1 MINPMAHLNYETLL
15 NYLESQ
21 TSAEEHQEVEAHL
34 GEPCQKCVRHLE
46 LLKQVLQT
54 ASHDRTVAPPA
65 DILRKA
71 VELSLSHRDPSH
83 GGFLANVIATLSFD
97 SFLQLSPSATRGS
110 SRARQMLFTTEQV
123 DIDLKIKRGKEEHE
137 LLGQVL
143 GTQHAEETIPAFVSL
158 QSNNGQPLKATE
170 TDSQGQ
176 FIFREIP
183 SGTYDLVFDL
193 DDRQVT
199 VQGLE
204 LRNE

>member
-1 MINPMAHLNYETLL
+1 MAHLNYETLL

-21 TSAEEHQEVEAHL
+21 TSAEERKEVEAHL
-34 GEPCQKCVRHLE
+34 GEPCQECVRRLE

-54 ASHDRTVAPPA
+54 ASHDQTVAPPA
-65 DILRKA
+65 DILKKA
-71 VELSLSHRDPSH
+71 VEISSSHRNPSN
-83 GGFLANVIATLSFD
+83 GGFLASVIATLSFD
-97 SFLQLSPSATRGS
+97 SFLQLSPTATRGSS

-123 DIDLKIKRGKEEHE
+123 DIDLKIKRGKEDHE

-143 GTQHAEETIPAFVSL
+143 GTQNTEEAISAFVSL

-176 FIFREIP
+176 FTFREIP
-183 SGTYDLVFDL
+183 SGMYDLVFDL
-193 DDRQVT
+193 EDQQVT